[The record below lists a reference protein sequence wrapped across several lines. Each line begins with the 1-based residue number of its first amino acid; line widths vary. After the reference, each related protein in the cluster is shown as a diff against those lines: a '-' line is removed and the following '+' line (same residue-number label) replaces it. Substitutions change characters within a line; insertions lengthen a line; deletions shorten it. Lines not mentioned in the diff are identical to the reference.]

1 MKLIQFGELGECKTL
16 EIIKKNGAIWC
27 STSSWEY
34 KSGEQLRKEH

>member
-1 MKLIQFGELGECKTL
+1 MKLIQFGELGEFKTS

-34 KSGEQLRKEH
+34 KSAEQLRKQH